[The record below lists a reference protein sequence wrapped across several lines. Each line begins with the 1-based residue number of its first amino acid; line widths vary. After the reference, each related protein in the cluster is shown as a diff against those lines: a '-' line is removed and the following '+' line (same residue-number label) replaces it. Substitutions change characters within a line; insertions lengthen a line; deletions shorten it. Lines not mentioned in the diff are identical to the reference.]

1 MEVDCVVYSNCKN
14 PSKYEPYRCTL
25 SDKLRKIAKAELR
38 EDDKVREQALAQMRE
53 WIAKNPHIKKCRT
66 DPLFLLR
73 FLRTKKFSINQSC
86 EMLEKYLSIRQTY
99 PKWFRNCD
107 IEDPEMEALIDGGY
121 LVPIPQRDANGQ
133 QLILSVAG
141 NLDLN
146 RVNSALLA
154 RAHFL
159 VQEVLADDE
168 EAQICGY
175 VQCIDERQLS
185 MKLMGLWS
193 LIDIKKVAESIQ
205 HGIPTRMRSF
215 NFIGLPSSAVTLL
228 EFCVSLLSE
237 KLKKRINLFRT
248 VSDFSAKA
256 NKSILPNE
264 YGGTAGPLSGMI
276 AQFKERCRVK
286 RAQLLAMDEMQ
297 IEITKSSSFY
307 TDTCRGD
314 LDSGM
319 IGSFRKLEVD

>member
-1 MEVDCVVYSNCKN
+1 MDTVVHSNCKN
-14 PSKYEPYRCTL
+14 PTVYEPYRWTL
-25 SDKLRKIAKAELR
+25 SEKLRKIAKAELR
-38 EDDKVREQALAQMRE
+38 ETDSIREQSLAQMRE

-66 DPLFLLR
+66 DPVFLLR
-73 FLRTKKFSINQSC
+73 FLRTKKFSVVQAC

-107 IEDPEMEALIDGGY
+107 IDNAELEAVIDGGY
-121 LVPIPQRDANGQ
+121 ILPLPQRDSNGH
-133 QLILSVAG
+133 QLVLSVAG

-146 RVNSALLA
+146 RVNSTVLA
-154 RAHFL
+154 KAHFL

-175 VQCIDERQLS
+175 IQCLDDRQLS
-185 MKLMGLWS
+185 MRLLSLWS
-193 LIDIKKVAESIQ
+193 LVDIKRVTECMQ
-205 HGIPTRMRSF
+205 NGIPTRIRSF
-215 NFIGLPSSAVTLL
+215 NFIGLPSSAITIM

-237 KLKKRINLFRT
+237 KLKKRVNLFRS
-248 VSDFSAKA
+248 VKDFAAKVD
-256 NKSILPNE
+256 KSILPEE
-264 YGGTAGPLSGMI
+264 YGGTAGPIADMI

-286 RAQLLAMDEMQ
+286 RAQLLAMDDMQ

-307 TDTCRGD
+307 ADTCRRD
-314 LDSGM
+314 LDVGI